1 MGTRFE
7 LVLPSDQAGVM
18 RAAGEAALDEIREC
32 HERLNRF
39 DDTSLLRHLLRT
51 ALRQPVPLDADTFA
65 LFVDAIAVWSASG
78 GAFDPTVPA
87 GTMDA
92 IELDHEARAVRFT
105 RPVETLDFGAIA
117 KGHAVDLAA
126 RLLRCHGV
134 TSAFLHGGT
143 SSALGIGTPPQGEW
157 RVALDTIIT
166 IPLVD
171 AAMSVS
177 AVWAGNPHP
186 TIDPRTGIIVTEPR
200 RAVVVGPSA
209 RLADA
214 WATAALVLGHRPEAL
229 GPEWTVRID
238 QPDTLVPA

>member
-7 LVLPSDQAGVM
+7 LVLPSDEAGVM

-32 HERLNRF
+32 HERLSRF

-51 ALRQPVPLDADTFA
+51 AHRQPVLLDADTFA
-65 LFVDAIAVWSASG
+65 LFADAIAVWSASG

-87 GTMDA
+87 RAMDA
-92 IELDHEARAVRFT
+92 IALDREACTVRFT

-126 RLLRCHGV
+126 RVLRRHGV

-143 SSALGIGTPPQGEW
+143 SSALGLGTPPEGEW
-157 RVALDTIIT
+157 RVALDAVTT
-166 IPLVD
+166 VPLTD
-171 AAMSVS
+171 SAMSVS
-177 AVWAGNPHP
+177 AVWNGNPHP
-186 TIDPRTGIIVTEPR
+186 TIDPRTGGVLSEPR

-229 GPEWTVRID
+229 GPDWTVRID
-238 QPDTLVPA
+238 GPDTLVPA